1 MYNYG
6 IVKCTYGV
14 KKMTELLVKLFVKD
28 KDNISNP
35 AVRGRYGILSGCAGI
50 AVNVILFA
58 AKFFV
63 GVITNSISITA
74 DAVNN
79 LSDAGS
85 CAVTVFG
92 FKMAGKPADDEHP
105 FGHGRIEYITAMVVS
120 FIVLFMGFELLTQ
133 SIDKIRN
140 PEDVKFS
147 LVGAIIIAI
156 SIFGK
161 LWLALFNRKLG
172 KKINSPAMTAVVA
185 DSLSDIAATSV
196 TLIALILS
204 HFFPSLHIDG
214 WLGIIVAGF
223 VLKAGYGI
231 FKETLNSLIG
241 EPPTKELVVKLEEK
255 ILSYE
260 NVMGIHDLILH
271 NYGPDKFF
279 GSVHV
284 EMPSDFDVLYSHDII
299 DNIERDVMNELGILL
314 SIHYDPLEMNNE
326 RVNELKIVAENA
338 VKRINESLSI
348 HDFRVVE
355 GPTHTNLIFDVVVPR
370 KFPLSNDDLMA
381 EISSEI
387 SKNNTNFFVVMNIEH
402 AFV

>member
-1 MYNYG
+1 
-6 IVKCTYGV
+6 
-14 KKMTELLVKLFVKD
+14 MTELLVRIFVKD

-92 FKMAGKPADDEHP
+92 FKMSSKPADDEHP

-133 SIDKIRN
+133 SVDKIRN

-147 LVGAIIIAI
+147 LTGAVIIAV

-196 TLIALILS
+196 TLIALVLS
-204 HFFPSLHIDG
+204 HFYSSLHIDG

-241 EPPTKELVVKLEEK
+241 EPPTRETVKTLEEK

-260 NVMGIHDLILH
+260 KVTGIHDLILH

-299 DNIERDVMNELGILL
+299 DNIERDIMNEFGIML
-314 SIHYDPLEMNNE
+314 SIHYDPIEVNNE
-326 RVNELKIVAENA
+326 RVNELRLIAETA
-338 VKRINESLSI
+338 VKRISEDLSI
-348 HDFRVVE
+348 HDFRVVD
-355 GPTHTNLIFDVVVPR
+355 GPSHTNLIFDVVVPR
-370 KFPLSNDDLMA
+370 KFPMGNDELMA

-387 SKNNTNFFVVMNIEH
+387 SKNGTNFFTVMNIEH

>member
-1 MYNYG
+1 
-6 IVKCTYGV
+6 
-14 KKMTELLVKLFVKD
+14 MTELLVKLFVKD
-28 KDNISNP
+28 SDNITNSK
-35 AVRGRYGILSGCAGI
+35 VRGRYGILSGCAGI
-50 AVNVILFA
+50 VVNVILFL
-58 AKFFV
+58 AKFLV
-63 GVITNSISITA
+63 GTVTNSIAITA

-92 FKMAGKPADDEHP
+92 FKMSSKPADEDHP

-140 PEDVKFS
+140 PEDVTFNFI
-147 LVGAIIIAI
+147 GAIIIAV

-204 HFFPSLHIDG
+204 NFFPSLHIDG

-241 EPPTKELVVKLEEK
+241 EPPTKETVEKLEAK

-260 NVMGIHDLILH
+260 NVTGIHDLILH

-299 DNIERDVMNELGILL
+299 DNIERDVMAEFGILL
-314 SIHYDPLEMNNE
+314 SIHYDPIEVNNT
-326 RVNELKIVAENA
+326 RVNELRVIAETA
-338 VKRINESLSI
+338 VKRISEDLTI
-348 HDFRVVE
+348 HDFRVVD
-355 GPTHTNLIFDVVVPR
+355 GPSHTNLIFDVVVPR
-370 KFPLSNDDLMA
+370 RFPLANDDLMA

-387 SKNNTNFFVVMNIEH
+387 SKNGTNFFAVMNIEY

>member
-1 MYNYG
+1 
-6 IVKCTYGV
+6 
-14 KKMTELLVKLFVKD
+14 MTELLVKLFVKD
-28 KDNISNP
+28 KDNITDSK
-35 AVRGRYGILSGCAGI
+35 VRGRYGILSGFVGI

-58 AKFFV
+58 AKFLV
-63 GVITNSISITA
+63 GTMTNSIAITA

-92 FKMAGKPADDEHP
+92 FKMAGKPADADHP

-120 FIVLFMGFELLTQ
+120 FIVLFMGFELATQ
-133 SIDKIRN
+133 SVDKIRN
-140 PEDVKFS
+140 PEDVTFS
-147 LVGAIIIAI
+147 LVGAIIIGM

-204 HFFPSLHIDG
+204 KFFPELHIDG
-214 WLGIIVAGF
+214 WLGILVAGF

-241 EPPTKELVVKLEEK
+241 EPPTKETVDKIEEQ

-260 NVMGIHDLILH
+260 NVTGIHDLILH

-284 EMPSDFDVLYSHDII
+284 EMPSDIDVMISHDII
-299 DNIERDVMNELGILL
+299 DNIERDIFKDMGIQL
-314 SIHYDPLEMNNE
+314 SIHYDPIEVNNE
-326 RVNELKIVAENA
+326 RVKELRIIVEAA
-338 VKRINESLSI
+338 VKRISEELTI
-348 HDFRVVE
+348 HDFRVVD
-355 GPTHTNLIFDVVVPR
+355 GPSHTNLIFDVVVPR

-387 SKNNTNFFVVMNIEH
+387 SKNGTNFFAVMNIEY